1 VWGRAGPS
9 RGGRFPTPPRMN
21 LSLYSAATG
30 MEAQQLNLNT
40 IANNLANVNTP
51 GFKRSKI
58 EFQDLLYQRPRAS
71 GSDSGGG
78 NLVPTGIEISNGSR
92 VAATS
97 KVFTQGQLTNT
108 GEKLDIAI
116 QGDGFFEVQRPDG
129 TIGYTRDGSFKLNA
143 QGQVVTVDGMPI
155 LSGMQTIPA
164 GANVTISEDGQV
176 TVQSAAGTTN
186 FRLSLTRFANP
197 AGLRSMGGNL
207 YEETAASGTP
217 ETGNPGENGFGR
229 TVQGY
234 IEASNVNI
242 VEEMVA
248 LIVAQ
253 RAYEINSKSVQSSD
267 EMLQNVAQMKR

>member
-1 VWGRAGPS
+1 
-9 RGGRFPTPPRMN
+9 MN

-58 EFQDLLYQRPRAS
+58 EFQDLLYQKPARAS

-78 NLVPTGIEISNGSR
+78 NLVPTGSEVGNGTR

-97 KVFTQGQLTNT
+97 KVFTQGQLTQT

-129 TIGYTRDGSFKLNA
+129 TIGFTRDGSFKLNA
-143 QGQVVTVDGMPI
+143 QGQVVTIDGLPV
-155 LSGMQTIPA
+155 LSGFQPIPP
-164 GANVTISEDGQV
+164 GASSVAVAETGQV
-176 TVQSAAGTTN
+176 TVQTASGPTS
-186 FRLSLTRFANP
+186 FRLTLARFANP
-197 AGLRSMGGNL
+197 SGLQSMGGNL
-207 YEETAASGTP
+207 YSETAASGTP
-217 ETGNPGENGFGR
+217 EVGQPGEQGFGS

-234 IEASNVNI
+234 VESSNVNI

-253 RAYEINSKSVQSSD
+253 RAYEINSKSIQTSD

>member
-1 VWGRAGPS
+1 
-9 RGGRFPTPPRMN
+9 MN

-58 EFQDLLYQRPRAS
+58 EFQDLLYQKPRAS

-78 NLVPTGIEISNGSR
+78 NLVPTGIEVGNGSR

-97 KVFTQGQLTNT
+97 KVFTQGQLTQT
-108 GEKLDIAI
+108 GEKFDVAI
-116 QGDGFFEVQRPDG
+116 QGDGFFEVQRADG

-143 QGQVVTVDGMPI
+143 QGQMVNIDGLPLI
-155 LSGMQTIPA
+155 GGFQPIPA
-164 GANVTISEDGQV
+164 GASSVNIAQNGEV
-176 TVQSAAGTTN
+176 TVQSASGTQS
-186 FRLSLTRFANP
+186 FRLTMTRFANP
-197 AGLRSMGGNL
+197 SGLRSLGGNL

-217 ETGNPGENGFGR
+217 ESGSPSEAGFGSII
-229 TVQGY
+229 QGY
-234 IEASNVNI
+234 TEASNVNI
-242 VEEMVA
+242 VEEMVN

-253 RAYEINSKSVQSSD
+253 RAYEINSKSIQTSD
-267 EMLQNVAQMKR
+267 EMLQNVANMKR

>member
-1 VWGRAGPS
+1 
-9 RGGRFPTPPRMN
+9 MN

-58 EFQDLLYQRPRAS
+58 EFQDLLYQNPRAS

-78 NLVPTGIEISNGSR
+78 NLVPTGVEVGNGSR

-108 GEKLDIAI
+108 GEKLDVAV
-116 QGDGFFEVQRPDG
+116 QGEGFFEVQRPDG
-129 TIGYTRDGSFKLNA
+129 TRAYTRDGSFKLNA
-143 QGQVVTVDGMPI
+143 QGQVVTIDGLPV
-155 LSGMQTIPA
+155 LSGFPTIPP
-164 GANVTISEDGQV
+164 GTTGVTIAEDGAITMQG
-176 TVQSAAGTTN
+176 SNGTQTAN
-186 FRLSLTRFANP
+186 LTLTRFANP

-217 ETGNPGENGFGR
+217 ESGKPGELGFGR
-229 TVQGY
+229 TIQGY
-234 IEASNVNI
+234 IENSNVNI

-253 RAYEINSKSVQSSD
+253 RAYEINSKSIQTSD
-267 EMLQNVAQMKR
+267 EMLQNVANMKR

>member
-1 VWGRAGPS
+1 
-9 RGGRFPTPPRMN
+9 MN

-58 EFQDLLYQRPRAS
+58 EFQDLLYQEPRTA
-71 GSDSGGG
+71 GTDSGGG
-78 NLVPTGIEISNGSR
+78 NLVPTGTEVGNGAR

-97 KVFTQGQLTNT
+97 KVFTQGQLTNS

-129 TIGYTRDGSFKLNA
+129 TIGYTRAGSFKLSA
-143 QGQVVTVDGMPI
+143 QGQVVTVDGLPV
-155 LSGMQTIPA
+155 LSGFQPIPP
-164 GANVTISEDGQV
+164 GTSSISVSEDGQV
-176 TVQSAAGTTN
+176 TIGTPNGNQT
-186 FRLSLTRFANP
+186 FSLTVARFANP
-197 AGLRSMGGNL
+197 SGLRSLGGNL
-207 YEETAASGTP
+207 YAETAASGTP
-217 ETGNPGENGFGR
+217 EMGKPGEQGFGR
-229 TVQGY
+229 TIQGY

-242 VEEMVA
+242 VEEMVN

-253 RAYEINSKSVQSSD
+253 RAYEINSKSIQTSD
-267 EMLQNVAQMKR
+267 EMLQNIAQMKR